1 MDAPDGSAMLG
12 AISDGRTIIRAF
24 GEQGCR
30 DGRRLTGLAACA
42 LLAVAAGPARAQA
55 GASARADAAG
65 QSSKDE
71 LVVRGKR
78 GSAISDIAPVAAFDN
93 KFIEG
98 TGATS
103 MDELLRTLVPMAR
116 SADGGDPILL
126 LNGQRISGYEE
137 IQSLP
142 PEALAGT
149 EILPEAA
156 AVRYGYPPTRRLLNF
171 MTKPKFRQID
181 ISANAGR
188 STAGGAGTEGANVGL
203 TKLAGKKR
211 LTLAG
216 EYRHTDPLLSS
227 GRPFMLDPD
236 SLFDPVGNVV
246 AANGGEIDPALSAA
260 AGHPVFATAV
270 PADPAARSQL
280 AGYLAHA
287 GQINLFDV
295 RPTTTL
301 IERNDAFKGNA
312 VLKQPLAP
320 GIDATLTLTAERS
333 WGRSLQGQPSLFI
346 YVPATNPYSPFDTDM
361 FLYRRTTD
369 RVNQQRSAAT
379 TLHAG
384 GVVQGGLGGWQW
396 DVTTALDQSDK
407 TSNGDRGY
415 SPFTINQAV
424 ANGAD
429 PFGDLTAAMTGPRL
443 TQRAS
448 ILTRKAEVKAVARGT
463 LLHEPAGEVTLV
475 STVEG
480 GWNDAHSRSRGF
492 IDNDVSVNQS
502 RVEGGLTIDVPIT
515 SKKEGVL
522 AFVGDLSV
530 NASGRVRDVRDY
542 GTLHDTNYGFNWSP
556 VKGLQ
561 FTVSRNI
568 TQAVPNIEYVSAATV
583 QNINSP
589 IFDFGT
595 GRSTYVTLIT
605 GGNPDLTPEHRRV
618 QSYGFTLKPL
628 DKTFL
633 MFSGTYSDTR
643 ISNIAG
649 IVGALTPTTE
659 TQLPEQF
666 QRDAFGRLTTVDIHP
681 FNFYRQRQRSL
692 NLQVNFW
699 TQFGKAQPAAG
710 GKPAKSRS
718 NFYIGMAPNFFL
730 RDRIQLKPGLPA
742 LDLLGGDTIDGWQSH
757 YRVAVWGW
765 GGLSRAGDGFS
776 FNWQYMGPSHIDGGS
791 PQTNL
796 HFSSRFNLDVSTFV
810 WLRHWFPKEQWLQKT
825 KLTLQVSNPFDTYVH
840 ARDANGNMP
849 FRYQRALTDAQGRT
863 VKITL
868 RRLFQ

>member
-1 MDAPDGSAMLG
+1 LTIAAAPV
-12 AISDGRTIIRAF
+12 
-24 GEQGCR
+24 
-30 DGRRLTGLAACA
+30 CA
-42 LLAVAAGPARAQA
+42 QTA
-55 GASARADAAG
+55 ASAKSRAGDDG
-65 QSSKDE
+65 KDE
-71 LVVRGKR
+71 LVIRGKR
-78 GSAISDIAPVAAFDN
+78 GSAISDIAPVATFDS
-93 KFIEG
+93 KFVEG

-181 ISANAGR
+181 ISAYAGR
-188 STAGGAGTEGANVGL
+188 STAGGAGTAGAKAGM
-203 TKLAGKKR
+203 TRLAGKKR

-216 EYRHTDPLLSS
+216 EYNHTDPLLTS
-227 GRPFMLDPD
+227 GRPFTLDPD
-236 SLFDPVGNVV
+236 DLFDPVGNVV

-260 AGHPVFATAV
+260 AGHPVFTTAV
-270 PADPAARSQL
+270 PADPAARGLLS
-280 AGYLAHA
+280 GYLPIA
-287 GQINLFDV
+287 GRTNQFDV

-312 VLKQPLAP
+312 VIKQPLAP
-320 GIDATLTLTAERS
+320 GIDATLTLTAEHS
-333 WGRSLQGQPSLFI
+333 WGRSLQGQPSVFI
-346 YVPATNPYSPFDTDM
+346 YVPATNPFSPFDTDV

-369 RVNQQRSAAT
+369 RLNRQRSNAT

-384 GVVQGGLGGWQW
+384 GVVQGGVGGWQW
-396 DVTTALDQSDK
+396 DVTTTLDQSDK

-424 ANGAD
+424 AGGAD
-429 PFGDLTAAMTGPRL
+429 PFGDLTAAMLGPRL

-448 ILTRKAEVKAVARGT
+448 ILTRKAEIKAVARGT

-492 IDNDVSVNQS
+492 IDNDVRVNQS
-502 RVEGGLTIDVPIT
+502 RIEGGLTLDVPIT
-515 SKKEGVL
+515 SKKNGVL
-522 AFVGDLSV
+522 PFVGDLSV
-530 NASGRVRDVRDY
+530 NLSGRVRDVRDY
-542 GTLHDTNYGFNWSP
+542 GTLHDTTYGFNWTP

-568 TQAVPNIEYVSAATV
+568 TQAVPNIEYASAATV
-583 QNINSP
+583 QNINAP

-595 GRSTYVTLIT
+595 GRSVYVTLIT

-618 QSYGFTLKPL
+618 QSYGFTLKPF

-633 MFSGTYSDTR
+633 TLSGTYSDTR
-643 ISNIAG
+643 INDIAG
-649 IVGALTPTTE
+649 IVGALTPITE
-659 TQLPEQF
+659 AELPEQF
-666 QRDAFGRLTTVDIHP
+666 QRDAFGRLTTVEIHP

-692 NLQVNFW
+692 NFQVNFW

-710 GKPAKSRS
+710 GKPARSRGS
-718 NFYIGMAPNFFL
+718 LYVGMAPNFFL
-730 RDRIQLKPGLPA
+730 RDRLELKPGMPA
-742 LDLLGGDTIDGWQSH
+742 LNLLGGDTINGWQGQ
-757 YRVAVWGW
+757 YRVGIWGW

-776 FNWQYMGPSHIDGGS
+776 FTWQYTGPSHIDGGS
-791 PQTNL
+791 PQTDL
-796 HFSSRFNLDVSTFV
+796 HFSSRFNMDISTFV
-810 WLRHWFPKEQWLQKT
+810 WLRHWFPKETWLKKT
-825 KLTLQVSNPFDTYVH
+825 KLTLQVANPFDTYVR
-840 ARDANGNMP
+840 ARDANGNEP

-863 VKITL
+863 IKITL